1 MDQEK
6 ILEAIANLQINLQGD
21 IVTLKQN
28 INKKKN
34 LELETKMQNYETV
47 QSKQDSR
54 LNFLERE
61 YKKRNIL
68 VHGIKENIRRRL
80 D

>member
-28 INKKKN
+28 ITKKKN